1 MSTAVVFVGGPHPAT
16 RGPSRPVSERPVP
29 DRWLPPGASAPDLVV
44 AVDSGLHLAVL
55 SGWEVDRVVGDMDSV
70 DPGVLAAAQRR
81 GATVDRHPVDKD
93 ATDLELALDGLLGT
107 DIDSVVVI
115 GSPGGRLDHLMGGI
129 LTLCA
134 PRYAPLSLRAWLGP
148 TLVVPVRQRE
158 RIEARVGATVSLI
171 AVHGPA
177 LGVRTQG
184 LRWALTGERLEP
196 GSSRGLSNEMA
207 AEAAEVSVDDGCVAV
222 VLPEEEI

>member
-1 MSTAVVFVGGPHPAT
+1 MSTAVMFVGGPHPVSGGP
-16 RGPSRPVSERPVP
+16 RGPVHGPSVLR
-29 DRWLPPGASAPDLVV
+29 RWLPTGVPAPDLVV
-44 AVDSGLHLAVL
+44 AVDSGLHLAEL
-55 SGWEVDRVVGDMDSV
+55 YSWPVDRVVGDMDSV
-70 DPGVLAAAQRR
+70 DPALLARAERR

-177 LGVRTQG
+177 LGVRTEG

-222 VLPEEEI
+222 VLPEEET